1 MLRIKEVI
9 MTVSITFQ
17 VPPELAHRLRPFRE
31 RLPELL
37 EKGLRAATLEDEDE
51 HQDEAAIMEVLTSN
65 PTPERVLALRPSPRL
80 QARASA
86 LLAQSK
92 QGELSRQE
100 EAELERYL
108 MLEHLVRLA
117 KAHAAQRL
125 EQGV

>member
-1 MLRIKEVI
+1 

-17 VPPELAHRLRPFRE
+17 VPSELAHRLRPFRE

-37 EKGLRAATLEDEDE
+37 EKGLRVATLEDGDE
-51 HQDEAAIMEVLTSN
+51 YQDEAAIMEVLTSN
-65 PTPERVLALRPSPRL
+65 PTPERVMALRPSPRL

-86 LLAQSK
+86 LLARSK

-108 MLEHLVRLA
+108 VLEHLVRLA
-117 KAHAAQRL
+117 KVHAAQRL
-125 EQGV
+125 EQDS

>member
-1 MLRIKEVI
+1 
-9 MTVSITFQ
+9 MTVSITVQ

-37 EKGLRAATLEDEDE
+37 EKGLHAATLEGEDE

-80 QARASA
+80 EARASA
-86 LLAQSK
+86 LLARSK
-92 QGELSRQE
+92 QGELVRQE

-125 EQGV
+125 EQGS